1 MNYNEIK
8 RHFGVYGVCIRNGK
22 LLCIKKERGPYK
34 NRFDLPGGSQK
45 DYEGL
50 TETLVREVFEETG
63 YKVET
68 YENSRIYDVIVQE
81 KDEEFCVHHIMAL
94 YDIEV
99 DKANINKVK
108 IDLGN
113 EKNDSSG
120 FSWIEIN
127 ELTIENSSPLILKV
141 KEEFNGEDVLD
152 KTVYHSWEVKN

>member
-1 MNYNEIK
+1 MNYNETK
-8 RHFGVYGVCIRNGK
+8 RHFGVYGVCIKEGK

-34 NRFDLPGGSQK
+34 NRYDLPGGSQK
-45 DYEGL
+45 EYEGL

-68 YENSRIYDVIVQE
+68 YENSRMYDVIVQE
-81 KDEEFCVHHIMAL
+81 KDREFYVHHIMAL

-99 DKANINKVK
+99 NKDNINEVK
-108 IDLGN
+108 MYLSD

-120 FSWIEIN
+120 FSWE
-127 ELTIENSSPLILKV
+127 ELGDLTIENSSPLILKV